1 MSNPYTV
8 FIALRI
14 TIYCFQKKGI
24 GEAGMTEQRA
34 TQILHILRN
43 SFSLPQWANAPKDS
57 FQTLII
63 TVLSQATAYRNTDRA
78 FRNLSKKFP
87 ITPKG
92 LADARVDEIE
102 EALRV
107 GGFYRNKSRTIKK
120 LSRMVLEQFGGS
132 LDFIYSL
139 PLEEAREM
147 LLGMPGVGPKT
158 ADVVLNFCAGKPTL
172 PVDTHVNRV
181 SKRLGLAS
189 PDAGYEGVREALQAL
204 YQPKEY
210 LSVHLLLISLGRK
223 YCKARKPVCKLC
235 PIETLCP
242 SRQVGDASDR

>member
-1 MSNPYTV
+1 
-8 FIALRI
+8 
-14 TIYCFQKKGI
+14 
-24 GEAGMTEQRA
+24 MTGQRA
-34 TQILHILRN
+34 IQILHILRN
-43 SFSLPQWANAPKDS
+43 SFSLPWWADAPKDP

-63 TVLSQATAYRNTDRA
+63 TVLSQATANKNTDRA
-78 FRNLSKKFP
+78 FMNLSKKFP

-92 LADARVDEIE
+92 LADAEVEEIE
-102 EALRV
+102 EAIRV
-107 GGFYRNKSRTIKK
+107 GGLFRNKSRTIKK
-120 LSRMVLEQFGGS
+120 LSRMILDQFGGS

-147 LLGMPGVGPKT
+147 LLRMPGVGPKT

-189 PDAGYEGVREALQAL
+189 LDAGYEGVRGALQAL
-204 YQPKEY
+204 YQPKDY
-210 LSVHLLLISLGRK
+210 LPVHLLLIALGRK

-235 PIETLCP
+235 PVEALCP
-242 SRQVGDASDR
+242 SRLLGEASDR